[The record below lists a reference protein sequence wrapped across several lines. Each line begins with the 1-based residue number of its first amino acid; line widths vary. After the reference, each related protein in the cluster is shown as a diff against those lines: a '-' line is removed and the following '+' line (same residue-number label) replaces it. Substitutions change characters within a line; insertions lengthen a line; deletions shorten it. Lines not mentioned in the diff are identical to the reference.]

1 VDKDLWTKISFIKI
15 FVDDMNVIAEIRPFI
30 RLYGRVIEEVSERE
44 RERER
49 KRKREKRHVWWNLID
64 NGLRIAFGWIG
75 SYDRTVVRQSFS
87 ELSNPLNFD
96 CRFDCK
102 TYRIEPAQHDT
113 KSHPYI

>member
-49 KRKREKRHVWWNLID
+49 EKERERERK
-64 NGLRIAFGWIG
+64 
-75 SYDRTVVRQSFS
+75 
-87 ELSNPLNFD
+87 
-96 CRFDCK
+96 
-102 TYRIEPAQHDT
+102 DT
-113 KSHPYI
+113 SGGI